1 LTAVGALAGVGAL
14 VTEGV
19 EGAKLETG
27 KGVLLT
33 TIAAGAGAEV
43 VAPTGLLVALVE
55 TAGSSRPFTPQPAT
69 NAAAAVRVERRLG
82 FIKGKKEVGE
92 LGMAI
97 SDRRAG
103 LWI

>member
-1 LTAVGALAGVGAL
+1 LAAVAALAGAGAL
-14 VTEGV
+14 VTGGV
-19 EGAKLETG
+19 EGTKLETG
-27 KGVLLT
+27 NGVLLT
-33 TIAAGAGAEV
+33 TIATGAGVEV
-43 VAPTGLLVALVE
+43 DAPTGLLVVLVE

-82 FIKGKKEVGE
+82 FIRGKKEVGE

-97 SDRRAG
+97 SDRRAW